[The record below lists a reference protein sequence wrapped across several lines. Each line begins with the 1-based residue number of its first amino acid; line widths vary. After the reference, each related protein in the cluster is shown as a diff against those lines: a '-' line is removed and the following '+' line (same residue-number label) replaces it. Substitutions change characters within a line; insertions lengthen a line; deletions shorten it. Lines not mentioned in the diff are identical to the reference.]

1 VRGTAAFTKE
11 LEEAAGISLGRIISF
26 KRLLSITG

>member
-1 VRGTAAFTKE
+1 VRGGAALSKE
-11 LEEAAGISLGRIISF
+11 LEEAAGIALGRIIGF